1 MSIKQRLN
9 NAEKK
14 AGIGSNV
21 DIAVFRTIYNDQ
33 DGNVEKETA
42 FAAISSRTHSI
53 TVSSND
59 GEDFND
65 FEARVEQ
72 ECLSEFGNLPPD
84 WKAGAG

>member
-1 MSIKQRLN
+1 MSFKQRLN
-9 NAEKK
+9 AAEKK

-33 DGNVEKETA
+33 NGNVEKETA
-42 FAAISSRTHSI
+42 YAAISSRTNSI

-59 GEDFND
+59 GEDFNS
-65 FEARVEQ
+65 FEKRIER
-72 ECLSEFGNLPPD
+72 ECMSEFGNLPPD